1 MSVDYRHRTHVASH
15 LTLRVSVLVAATA
28 WVVGCGEPQPPVAV
42 GSMPDLTVE
51 VGSTESV
58 DLARYFS
65 DPDGDKLSHEATS
78 SDEGV
83 ATASVSGA
91 SLTVAGVSAA
101 TATVTVTATDPGG
114 LSVKQSFTVSVPNR
128 APEASEPIPDAEVH
142 VGETVQLTLHDHFSD
157 PDGDVIT
164 YEATSSN
171 ELLLTVSVSQDEL
184 TLAGVRPGTVTV
196 SVTATDPEGLS
207 ATQDFNTIVEVNHA
221 PEVVDTIAGASMD
234 QDESVVFELSSYFS
248 DPDDDPLTYTAV
260 PSDTLAVSVSIKGN
274 TLRISSGAPDGTT
287 VEVTATDPSG
297 LSATQTPYFAVDEGF
312 SEDFTDL
319 DSLHFWRVS
328 GSIVE
333 AELSDEGL
341 EVTLTYPSCG
351 HAFKRVR
358 SKLSEWWT
366 FSAEIGTEDKRAVTY
381 LMVETDHPSIDAYR
395 LLVGSGMRFDGAH
408 ANYRL
413 DAREGNLWIAR
424 AGGLSDELDDLG
436 YELNEVAL
444 EYSGDSDTL
453 VARVDTLELVTLD
466 LGNAGLPTVATG
478 ETGFGICSLANDD
491 EDHRPTA
498 IVESG
503 FLEGGYESGA
513 PARPRAAEPSPA
525 GFVLP
530 GLPPPPH
537 HLPAL
542 QPRVPDRMVHWGP
555 AIPVNGF
562 GIRSQFQQCRKRHRI
577 AQRRDM
583 QRRPAGPCRRIHV
596 RSGSHQQFQHGRVR
610 VG

>member
-1 MSVDYRHRTHVASH
+1 MLPRTRITRNRDLLGVAVV
-15 LTLRVSVLVAATA
+15 VSLL
-28 WVVGCGEPQPPVAV
+28 GCGGTDPDPNEAPSVR
-42 GSMPDLTVE
+42 GDMPDQLMTEGDTVSID
-51 VGSTESV
+51 VKS
-58 DLARYFS
+58 YFT
-65 DPDGDKLSHEATS
+65 DPDGDSLTYTAVTS
-78 SDEGV
+78 SASV
-83 ATASVSGA
+83 LSASVSG
-91 SLTVAGVSAA
+91 SRLTLIALAPGEAA
-101 TATVTVTATDPGG
+101 VTVTAADPGG
-114 LSVKQSFTVSVPNR
+114 LKATQEFDAMVEHMNR
-128 APEASEPIPDAEVH
+128 APVIGDSIPEQVLDRSDTVTVDLAS
-142 VGETVQLTLHDHFSD
+142 HFTD
-157 PDGDVIT
+157 PDDDVIT

-207 ATQDFNTIVEVNHA
+207 ATQDFNTIVEGVNHA
-221 PEVVDTIAGASMD
+221 PEVVDTMADASME
-234 QDESVVFELSSYFS
+234 QDEYVVFQLSSHFS
-248 DPDDDPLTYTAV
+248 DPDDDPLTHTTV
-260 PSDTLAVSVSIKGN
+260 PSDTLAVSVSINGD

-319 DSLHFWRVS
+319 DTLQFWRVS
-328 GSIVE
+328 GEVA
-333 AELSDEGL
+333 AELSDDGL
-341 EVTLTYPSCG
+341 EVVLESGFCG

-366 FSAEIGTEDKRAVTY
+366 VSAEIGREDSLAATY
-381 LMVETDHPSIDAYR
+381 VMVGTDHPTYEGYR
-395 LLVGSGMRFDGAH
+395 LLVGSGMRFGGAPV
-408 ANYRL
+408 NYRFDVL
-413 DAREGNLWIAR
+413 ENGVWIAREGD
-424 AGGLSDELDDLG
+424 LSDELDDLG
-436 YELNEVAL
+436 YEMNEVAL
-444 EYSGDSDTL
+444 EYSGDGDTL

-466 LGNAGLPTVATG
+466 LGNAALPTVATG
-478 ETGFGICSLANDD
+478 ETGFGVCTLSGEAGDGA
-491 EDHRPTA
+491 TA

-530 GLPPPPH
+530 GLPQPPH

-542 QPRVPDRMVHWGP
+542 QPQVLDRVVHRGP
-555 AIPVNGF
+555 ALPVNGL